1 VPFPGGL
8 TTQVT
13 RRCPDTIGP
22 ETAQAV
28 GFHRCQSLVVQQD
41 RHLEGFLEHGCLGRG
56 RLGRR
61 TRVARK
67 REREPDDN
75 EAGVKLRNNSG
86 DRPVVR
92 IDVSAA
98 HNDRMRA
105 REHPSRVA
113 HRNADA
119 AFPEVDAN
127 YPSPG
132 NPETGCLL
140 LAVTGVQSDPWPLEP
155 GSLGSRPN
163 ASSSLAMA
171 SSIPA
176 RFFPPA
182 VASSG
187 VPPPPPPTAA
197 AAA

>member
-1 VPFPGGL
+1 MPRHDRTRDGAGGRLPPLSVARRATRPAPRGLSRARMPRPRPPGPPDPGG
-8 TTQVT
+8 
-13 RRCPDTIGP
+13 P
-22 ETAQAV
+22 
-28 GFHRCQSLVVQQD
+28 
-41 RHLEGFLEHGCLGRG
+41 
-56 RLGRR
+56 
-61 TRVARK
+61 K

-113 HRNADA
+113 RRNADA

-182 VASSG
+182 IASSG
-187 VPPPPPPTAA
+187 VPPPPPPTAVA
-197 AAA
+197 AA